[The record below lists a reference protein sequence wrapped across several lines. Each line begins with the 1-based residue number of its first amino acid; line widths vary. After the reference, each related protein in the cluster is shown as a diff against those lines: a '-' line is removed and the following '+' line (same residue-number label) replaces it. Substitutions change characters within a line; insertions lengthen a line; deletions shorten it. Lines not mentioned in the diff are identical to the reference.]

1 MPATASR
8 GSLQRFTFIL
18 DDAALLGS
26 IQIVE
31 LGDTIPPE
39 VQCAAPDDQ
48 WHANDVSLACTATD
62 AGSGLANPADASFA
76 LSTSVAA
83 NDETNNAVT
92 DSRRVCDVAGNCG
105 MAGPIAGNKVDKKT
119 PSISIAAPGGIYL
132 LGEIVAAAYACGD
145 GGSGVASCQG
155 PVASGAFIDTATAG
169 SKDFLVN
176 AADRVANHSSR
187 SAQYEVCYG
196 IGVLYDPLIAKKSG
210 SAYPI
215 KVQLRNASGQNVSSP
230 SIIVHAVS
238 VTRASNNA
246 PGPLED
252 TGNAN
257 PDFDFRYDSSLGGYI
272 FNLGTKGILTG
283 TYNLNFTAGAD
294 PTTHSVAFAV
304 K

>member
-1 MPATASR
+1 MDAYGLSSLTSPQPYTLTIASTDGSQDNVDSHDVPATASR

-39 VQCAAPDDQ
+39 VQCAAPDGQ

-76 LSTSVAA
+76 LSTRVAA

-105 MAGPIAGNKVDKKT
+105 MAGPIAGNRVDKKT

-145 GGSGVASCQG
+145 GGSGVASCRG
-155 PVASGAFIDTATAG
+155 PVASG
-169 SKDFLVN
+169 
-176 AADRVANHSSR
+176 
-187 SAQYEVCYG
+187 
-196 IGVLYDPLIAKKSG
+196 
-210 SAYPI
+210 
-215 KVQLRNASGQNVSSP
+215 
-230 SIIVHAVS
+230 
-238 VTRASNNA
+238 
-246 PGPLED
+246 
-252 TGNAN
+252 
-257 PDFDFRYDSSLGGYI
+257 
-272 FNLGTKGILTG
+272 
-283 TYNLNFTAGAD
+283 
-294 PTTHSVAFAV
+294 
-304 K
+304 